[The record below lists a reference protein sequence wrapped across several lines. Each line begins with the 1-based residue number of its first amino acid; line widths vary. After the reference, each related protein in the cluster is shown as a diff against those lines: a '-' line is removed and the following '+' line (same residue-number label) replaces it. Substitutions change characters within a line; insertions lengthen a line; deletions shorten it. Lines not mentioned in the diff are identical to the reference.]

1 MLLDHLVVDTHD
13 EKCGSHCPTNSA
25 NASLPAIF
33 KIAEVAIEL
42 NAAAKY
48 PPEGTFEVWDS
59 IAPVTRSELLYSTGQ
74 QFGHV

>member
-1 MLLDHLVVDTHD
+1 M
-13 EKCGSHCPTNSA
+13 
-25 NASLPAIF
+25 F
-33 KIAEVAIEL
+33 KIAEAAIEL